1 MLVTFNGFVKNSD
14 ATPASNVCVRLTTAA
29 ADCLWYTGA
38 DGTYRLSM
46 SYRVNQTITLY
57 LTRQDGAILW
67 KATATMTVKG
77 PTVQMPDVK
86 LVKG

>member
-14 ATPASNVCVRLTTAA
+14 ATPAANVCVRLTTAA
-29 ADCLWYTGA
+29 ADCLAFTGA
-38 DGTYRLSM
+38 DGTYRLSG
-46 SYRVNQTITLY
+46 SYRINQSVTFY
-57 LTRQDGAILW
+57 LTRQDGTILW